1 MDLGVEGGMYFYLVL
16 FVYQVQGREVRLWT
30 HFTAETKP
38 RFCFRSMRSTGHAAR
53 STGDIG
59 SGSPEPD
66 QTIVRAYKEDVD
78 RPRLG

>member
-38 RFCFRSMRSTGHAAR
+38 RFCFRSVCG
-53 STGDIG
+53 
-59 SGSPEPD
+59 
-66 QTIVRAYKEDVD
+66 
-78 RPRLG
+78 RPAMRLGRPAT